1 MIVPTADALLRM
13 GFAGIAAVHLWNWP
27 GFGLLRL
34 NSSLHILLRH
44 SVGPRESLSMRSAH
58 ITLMLSAVAGL
69 AGCQESSPT
78 AAPAT
83 TTAAADNVEHA
94 HADHPESESATVA
107 AAAADTTEHD
117 HTAADSEHDHEMALG
132 HGPGMG
138 MGRGMGPGRG
148 MGMGS
153 GRGMGMGP
161 GRGMGMGM
169 GPGRGMGQ
177 GGAGAAGGMQSDMS
191 TIHGMFAD
199 RTKIRRVVKMLPDG
213 AEALT
218 ESDDKDLVAFIQDH
232 VPNMDSRVLEN
243 QPLPPMTFHPVFT
256 ALIRHADDYTL
267 SYDETKQG
275 VKVTYQSDDPY
286 VVMLVQ
292 EHAKLVSRF
301 ILNGRDEIHADYELP
316 EYSEEIAA
324 ARRKA
329 IIARDALF
337 ASLSG
342 RLTEVMGNQGPAAAI
357 SVCSREAALIARK
370 ISADHGLRIGRTAI
384 RLRNPQNAPP
394 EWVRPLLETAPT
406 EAQFVS
412 VADNTLGAL
421 LPIRLQQKC
430 LACHGPTDS
439 LRDDV
444 REQLSAFYPDDAA
457 TGYAEGDVRGWFWVE
472 SPLEQSDPG
481 QQN

>member
-1 MIVPTADALLRM
+1 MDLPGLW
-13 GFAGIAAVHLWNWP
+13 FAVAEIFIAHV
-27 GFGLLRL
+27 
-34 NSSLHILLRH
+34 LLRH
-44 SVGPRESLSMRSAH
+44 SAGPRESNSMRSAH
-58 ITLMLSAVAGL
+58 ITLMLSALAGL

-83 TTAAADNVEHA
+83 TTAAPDSVEHA
-94 HADHPESESATVA
+94 HADHPESESAVVA
-107 AAAADTTEHD
+107 AAAADAAEHD

-138 MGRGMGPGRG
+138 MGRGMG
-148 MGMGS
+148 MGM

-161 GRGMGMGM
+161 GRGMGMG
-169 GPGRGMGQ
+169 PGRGMGMGMGQ

-199 RTKIRRVVKMLPDG
+199 RSKIRRVVKMLPDG

-243 QPLPPMTFHPVFT
+243 QPLPPMTFHPVFI

-267 SYDETKQG
+267 NYDETDKG

-301 ILNGRDEIHADYELP
+301 ILNGHDEIHADYELP
-316 EYSEEIAA
+316 AFNEQIAA
-324 ARRKA
+324 ARTKS
-329 IIARDALF
+329 ITARDALF

-342 RLTEVMGNQGPAAAI
+342 RLTEVIQAQGPAAAI
-357 SVCSREAALIARK
+357 SICSKEAPEIAEK
-370 ISADHGLRIGRTAI
+370 ISAEFGLRIGRTAL
-384 RLRNPQNAPP
+384 RLRNPRNTPP
-394 EWVRPLLETAPT
+394 EWVRPLLETTPT

-412 VADNTLGAL
+412 VDDNTLGAL

-444 REQLSAFYPDDAA
+444 RQQLAALYPDDAA
-457 TGYAEGDVRGWFWVE
+457 TGYQEGDLRGWFWVE
-472 SPLEQSDPG
+472 SPLE
-481 QQN
+481 